1 MKGKQYQSL
10 VNYIDLLLDMVC
22 VVDQQGRFVFV
33 SAGVEQILGYQSGAL
48 IGKRMIDYVWPE
60 DKEKTLQ
67 QAQRVMAG
75 ESVTHFENRYR
86 HQNGRP
92 VCLSWSAR
100 WSETDGVR
108 VAVAR
113 DISTIKQ
120 AQARQHAVYAIS
132 EAAHQSQDP
141 VQLYQ
146 QIAVIVAELLP
157 VQHFMIVMLDQQA
170 RWQCIFQQ
178 QRLAGADAEPIAL
191 PDIHALCSEVAQKQ
205 DVQQWEQQRAAGWLG
220 LPLQAG
226 AVLQGVLLLHPGP
239 DLHYNADDIALLT
252 FVTAQISTAVERS
265 TMLARLE
272 QLALHD
278 SLTGLANR
286 TLLHDRLQLALQRA
300 GREQRLLALLYLD
313 LDRFKQVND
322 TVGHQAGD
330 LLLQQTA
337 QRIVHAV
344 RQTDTVAR
352 FGGDEFVI
360 LLEQIDQSGTVL
372 KIAEKV
378 RQALLAPFM
387 LAGQQFYV
395 YPSIGIAF
403 YPEHGEDSR
412 QLLLSSDV
420 AMYIAKHNGGNQIK
434 LAAPPSP

>member
-33 SAGVEQILGYQSGAL
+33 SAGVEQILGYQSETL

-132 EAAHQSQDP
+132 EAAQQHREP
-141 VQLYQ
+141 AQLYQ
-146 QIAVIVAELLP
+146 DIVAIVAALLP
-157 VQHFMIVMLDQQA
+157 VQHFMIVMPDEQSK
-170 RWQCIFQQ
+170 WQCIFSQ
-178 QRLAGADAEPIAL
+178 QRLAGNNAQPAGL
-191 PDIHALCSEVAQKQ
+191 PDMDALCSEVLKKQ
-205 DVQQWEQQRAAGWLG
+205 QVQQWDSQNAAGWLG
-220 LPLQAG
+220 LPLEAS

-239 DLHYNADDIALLT
+239 DLHYNTDDIALLT
-252 FVTAQISTAVERS
+252 FVTAQISTALERNL
-265 TMLARLE
+265 MLARLE

-286 TLLHDRLQLALQRA
+286 TLLQDRLQLALQRA
-300 GREQRLLALLYLD
+300 SREQRLLALLYLD

-360 LLEQIDQSGTVL
+360 LLEQIDQSATVL

-395 YPSIGIAF
+395 YPSIGIAI

-420 AMYIAKHNGGNQIK
+420 AMYSAKHNGGNQIK